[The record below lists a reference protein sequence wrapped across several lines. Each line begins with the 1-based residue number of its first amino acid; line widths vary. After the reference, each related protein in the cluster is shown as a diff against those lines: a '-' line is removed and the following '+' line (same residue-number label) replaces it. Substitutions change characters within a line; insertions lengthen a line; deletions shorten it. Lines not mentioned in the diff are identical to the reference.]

1 MLIDF
6 RRAGLGPQLEAD
18 VCVIGGGAAG
28 ITIANEIAN
37 HSVIVLES
45 GGLEFDPKIQKL
57 YQGENPRDDFSL
69 DTSRFR
75 MLGGTTYA
83 WGGWCSPLDAID
95 FQRRDWVT
103 DSGWPITKQD
113 LVPYY
118 QRAQKVCELG
128 RYRYDVAD
136 WSVLATKALAF
147 DPAKLEHRLWQLSP
161 PTRFGQ
167 AYRGVLDKAT
177 NVRVLLN
184 ATVTQIV
191 TGENGEAVKEVRI
204 AALDGAR
211 ASVRARSYVVACG
224 GIESARLLLV
234 SNTVEAKGLGNRH
247 DLVGRY
253 FMEHPHPDAGGVVIE
268 GSVDRL
274 RPYFDRRLSGED
286 LVVGVGPSPRAQERQ
301 QILNS
306 SIAVHDA
313 LRVEPTDG
321 WDSLMKLSR
330 AFSGFEWPEN
340 SGTHVFNVL
349 RNLGSVI
356 REEYLRATDGPIR
369 GFSFTART
377 ETAPR
382 PSNRITLIR
391 DRDALGLNRVRLDWA
406 PNTLERVTVEKTMML
421 LAAEFGRLGV
431 GRVRLNEFLTESS
444 ARWSEN
450 LGWYGHHM
458 GTTRMSENPR
468 SGVVDVNCRVHG
480 IANLYIA
487 SSSVFPTCGFANP
500 TLTILALALRLADHI
515 RNTVLKT
522 A

>member
-6 RRAGLGPQLEAD
+6 RRAGLGPHLEAD

-28 ITIANEIAN
+28 ITIANEISN

-45 GGLEFDPKIQKL
+45 GGLEFDPQVQRL
-57 YQGENPRDDFSL
+57 YKGDNPRGDFSL
-69 DTSRFR
+69 DTSRYR
-75 MLGGTTYA
+75 MLGGTTFA
-83 WGGWCSPLDAID
+83 WGGWCVPLDAID
-95 FQRRDWVT
+95 FQPRHWVP

-113 LVPYY
+113 LLSSYH
-118 QRAQKVCELG
+118 RAQKVCELG
-128 RYRYDVAD
+128 RYRYGVAD
-136 WSVLATKALAF
+136 WPMLATKALAL

-161 PTRFGQ
+161 PTRFGR
-167 AYRGVLDKAT
+167 AYREALSKAP
-177 NVRVLLN
+177 NVKVLLN
-184 ATVTQIV
+184 ATATQIV
-191 TGENGEAVKEVRI
+191 TGENAAAVKEVRI
-204 AALDGAR
+204 AALDGTR
-211 ASVRARSYVVACG
+211 ATVRARVYVIACG
-224 GIESARLLLV
+224 GIETARLLLV

-253 FMEHPHPDAGGVVIE
+253 FMEHPHPDAGGVLVE
-268 GSVDRL
+268 GSVDKFRA
-274 RPYFDRRLSGED
+274 YFDRGRDGEQV
-286 LVVGVGPSPRAQERQ
+286 VVGFGPSPGAQERL

-313 LRVEPTDG
+313 LHGEPTDG

-330 AFSGFEWPEN
+330 AAREFEWPEN
-340 SGTHVFNVL
+340 GGTHVFNVV

-356 REEYLRATDGPIR
+356 REEYFRATDGPIR

-382 PSNRITLIR
+382 PSNRVILIH

-406 PNTLERVTVEKTMML
+406 PGTLERVTVEKTMML

-431 GRVRLNEFLTESS
+431 GRVKLNELLMEST

-458 GTTRMSENPR
+458 GTTRMSESPK
-468 SGVVDVNCRVHG
+468 SGVVDANCCVHG

-515 RNTVLKT
+515 RTT
-522 A
+522 ALRTA